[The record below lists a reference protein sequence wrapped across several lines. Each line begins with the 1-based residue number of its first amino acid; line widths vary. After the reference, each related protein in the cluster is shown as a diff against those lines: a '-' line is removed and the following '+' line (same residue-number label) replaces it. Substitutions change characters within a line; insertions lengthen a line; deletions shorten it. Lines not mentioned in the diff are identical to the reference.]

1 MILRPYQKVAVSDAC
16 TALDKHRNTLVV
28 APTGAGKTIM
38 LSALVGERHK
48 KGKRVL
54 VIQHRD
60 ELVAQNKEKFEKV
73 NPYITTSIVNGT
85 VKHWD
90 GDAVFSMIQTMSRD
104 RNLRD
109 RPLFD
114 MVVIDEGHHAAAPT
128 YTKVINA
135 VREDN
140 DDAEIV
146 GFTATPNRGDGKGLR
161 SIFNNCAHQI
171 ELATLIREGFL
182 VRPKSYIVDLGVGD
196 QLDQVT
202 KRGKEYD
209 MEEVAAIMDR
219 QVINDRI
226 VSEWEDKA
234 GDRKTVVF
242 CSTVA
247 HAEHVCDAFV
257 AAGIRA
263 EYVTGETDKQKR
275 AEMLYN
281 LEFGDLQVIVNVAVL
296 TEGFDAPP
304 VSCIVLTRP
313 CSQKGTMV
321 QMIGRGLR
329 ILDPELYPDVIK
341 TDCVVMDFGTSIIT
355 HGGLDETAN
364 LDGAD
369 KSVGGDAPTKIC
381 PDCESEVA
389 SNTRICPICEHEFER
404 KVKDVLENFEMT
416 EYDLMQMSPFMW
428 IDPFSLHEGNGS
440 AMMAMGFNGFTL
452 VGKVGDYWMAI
463 VKAKNG
469 RPRVVSIGEKVQAM
483 AAGDDFLREIEDSN
497 AANKTKRWLNQPASA
512 KQKEHLAANG
522 VTINMM
528 DFSWT
533 KYKAACCLSY
543 YWNRDGVDKLVVDNW
558 RKLTGSNYK

>member
-1 MILRPYQKVAVSDAC
+1 MLLRPYQKVAVSDAC
-16 TALDKHRNTLVV
+16 KALDKHGNTLVV

-48 KGKRVL
+48 KGKRIL

-60 ELVAQNKEKFEKV
+60 ELVKQNKEKFERV

-128 YTKVINA
+128 YTKVIEA

-140 DDAEIV
+140 DKAEIV

-161 SIFNNCAHQI
+161 SVFNNCAHQI

-182 VRPKSYIVDLGVGD
+182 VRPKSYVIDLGVGD
-196 QLDQVT
+196 QLDKVT

-209 MEEVAAIMDR
+209 MQEVASIMDR
-219 QVINDRI
+219 QVINNRI
-226 VSEWEDKA
+226 VDEWKEKA
-234 GDRKTVVF
+234 GGRKTVVF
-242 CSTVA
+242 CSTVD
-247 HAEHVCDAFV
+247 HAAHVCDAFV
-257 AAGIRA
+257 MAGIKSN
-263 EYVTGETDKQKR
+263 YVTGETDKDER
-275 AEMLYN
+275 AAMLYD
-281 LEFGDLQVIVNVAVL
+281 LEFGDTQVIVNVAVL

-304 VSCIVLTRP
+304 VSCIILTRP

-329 ILDPELYPDVIK
+329 ILDPELYPNIIK
-341 TDCVVMDFGTSIIT
+341 TDCIVMDFGTSIIT
-355 HGGLDETAN
+355 HGGLDESAN
-364 LDGAD
+364 LDGVD
-369 KSVGGDAPTKIC
+369 KSIGGDAPTKVC
-381 PDCESEVA
+381 PDCGSEVSA
-389 SNTRICPICEHEFER
+389 NTRVCPICEHEFER
-404 KVKDVLENFEMT
+404 KVKDALDDFEMT

-428 IDPFSLHEGNGS
+428 IDPYGLGT
-440 AMMAMGFNGFTL
+440 AMMATGFQGFSM
-452 VGKVGDYWMAI
+452 VGKIGDYWIGI
-463 VKAKNG
+463 VKAQHG
-469 RPRVVSIGEKVQAM
+469 RARVVSIGDKVQAM
-483 AAGDDFLREIEDSN
+483 AAADDFLREIEDST
-497 AANKTKRWLNQPASA
+497 AANKSKRWLNQAATP
-512 KQKEHLAANG
+512 KQKELLRSNG
-522 VTINMM
+522 VQVSEM

-533 KYKAACCLSY
+533 KYKAACCLGY
-543 YWNRDGVDKLVVDNW
+543 YFNRDQIDRLIADNW
-558 RKLTGSNYK
+558 EKLTGKDYAKM

>member
-182 VRPKSYIVDLGVGD
+182 VRPKSYIIDLGVGD
-196 QLDQVT
+196 QLDRVT

-234 GDRKTVVF
+234 GNRKTVVF

-257 AAGIRA
+257 SAGIRA
-263 EYVTGETDKQKR
+263 DYVTGETDKQKR

-304 VSCIVLTRP
+304 VSCIILTRP

>member
-1 MILRPYQKVAVSDAC
+1 MSDAC
-16 TALDKHRNTLVV
+16 KALDKHGNTLVV

-48 KGKRVL
+48 KGKRIL

-60 ELVAQNKEKFEKV
+60 ELVKQNKEKFEKV

-114 MVVIDEGHHAAAPT
+114 MVVIDEGHHAAART

-135 VREDN
+135 VLEDN
-140 DDAEIV
+140 DKAEVV

-161 SIFNNCAHQI
+161 SVFNNCAHQI

-182 VRPKSYIVDLGVGD
+182 VRPKSYVIDLGVGD
-196 QLDQVT
+196 QLDKVT

-209 MEEVAAIMDR
+209 MQEVASIMDR
-219 QVINDRI
+219 QVINNRI
-226 VSEWEDKA
+226 VDEWKEKA
-234 GDRKTVVF
+234 GGRKTVVF

-247 HAEHVCDAFV
+247 HAAHVCDAFV
-257 AAGIRA
+257 TAGIKSN
-263 EYVTGETDKQKR
+263 YVTGETDKDER
-275 AEMLYN
+275 AAMLYD
-281 LEFGDLQVIVNVAVL
+281 LEFGDTQVIVNVAVL

-329 ILDPELYPDVIK
+329 ILDPELYPNIIK
-341 TDCVVMDFGTSIIT
+341 TDCIVMDFGTSIIT
-355 HGGLDETAN
+355 HGGLDESAN
-364 LDGAD
+364 LDGVD
-369 KSVGGDAPTKIC
+369 KSVGGDAPTKVC
-381 PDCESEVA
+381 PDCGSEVSA
-389 SNTRICPICEHEFER
+389 NTRVCPICEHEFER
-404 KVKDVLENFEMT
+404 KVKDALDDFEMT

-428 IDPFSLHEGNGS
+428 IDPYGLGT
-440 AMMAMGFNGFTL
+440 AMMATGFQGFSM
-452 VGKVGDYWMAI
+452 VGKIGDYWIGI
-463 VKAKNG
+463 VKAQHG
-469 RPRVVSIGEKVQAM
+469 RARVVSIGDKVQAM
-483 AAGDDFLREIEDSN
+483 AAADDFLREIEDST
-497 AANKTKRWLNQPASA
+497 AANKSKRWLNQAATP
-512 KQKEHLAANG
+512 KQKELLRSNG
-522 VTINMM
+522 VQISEM

-533 KYKAACCLSY
+533 KYKAACCLGY
-543 YWNRDGVDKLVVDNW
+543 YFNRDQIDRLIADNW
-558 RKLTGSNYK
+558 EKLTGKDYAKM

>member
-1 MILRPYQKVAVSDAC
+1 MLLRPYQKVAVSDAC
-16 TALDKHRNTLVV
+16 KALDKHGNTLVV

-48 KGKRVL
+48 KGKRIL

-60 ELVAQNKEKFEKV
+60 ELVKQNKEKFERV

-128 YTKVINA
+128 YTKVIEA

-140 DDAEIV
+140 DKAEIV

-161 SIFNNCAHQI
+161 SVFNNCAHQI

-182 VRPKSYIVDLGVGD
+182 VRPKSYVIDLGVGD
-196 QLDQVT
+196 QLDKVT

-209 MEEVAAIMDR
+209 MQEVASIMDR
-219 QVINDRI
+219 QVINNRI
-226 VSEWEDKA
+226 VDEWKEKA
-234 GDRKTVVF
+234 GGRKTVVF
-242 CSTVA
+242 CSTVD
-247 HAEHVCDAFV
+247 HAAHVCDAFV
-257 AAGIRA
+257 MAGIKSN
-263 EYVTGETDKQKR
+263 YVTGETDKDER
-275 AEMLYN
+275 AAMLYD
-281 LEFGDLQVIVNVAVL
+281 LEFGDTQVIVNVAVL

-304 VSCIVLTRP
+304 VSCIILTRP

-329 ILDPELYPDVIK
+329 ILDPELYPNIIK
-341 TDCVVMDFGTSIIT
+341 TDCIVMDFGTSIIT
-355 HGGLDETAN
+355 HGGLDESAN
-364 LDGAD
+364 LDGVD
-369 KSVGGDAPTKIC
+369 KSIGGDAPTKVC
-381 PDCESEVA
+381 PDCGSEVSA
-389 SNTRICPICEHEFER
+389 NTRVCPICEHEFER
-404 KVKDVLENFEMT
+404 KVKDALDDFEMT

-428 IDPFSLHEGNGS
+428 IDPYGLGT
-440 AMMAMGFNGFTL
+440 AMMATGFQGFSM
-452 VGKVGDYWMAI
+452 VGKIGDYWIGI
-463 VKAKNG
+463 VKAQHG
-469 RPRVVSIGEKVQAM
+469 RARVVSIGDKVQAM
-483 AAGDDFLREIEDSN
+483 AAADDFLREIEDST
-497 AANKTKRWLNQPASA
+497 AANKSKRWLNQAATP
-512 KQKEHLAANG
+512 KQKELLRSNG
-522 VTINMM
+522 VQISEM

-533 KYKAACCLSY
+533 KYKAACCLGY
-543 YWNRDGVDKLVVDNW
+543 YFNRDQIDRLIADNW
-558 RKLTGSNYK
+558 EKLTGKDYAKM

>member
-1 MILRPYQKVAVSDAC
+1 MSDAC
-16 TALDKHRNTLVV
+16 KALDKHGNTLVV

-48 KGKRVL
+48 KGKRII

-60 ELVAQNKEKFEKV
+60 ELVKQNKDKFERV

-128 YTKVINA
+128 YTKVIEA

-140 DDAEIV
+140 DKAEIV

-161 SIFNNCAHQI
+161 SVFNNCAHQI

-182 VRPKSYIVDLGVGD
+182 VRPKSYVIDLGVGD
-196 QLDQVT
+196 QLDKVT

-209 MEEVAAIMDR
+209 MQEVASIMDR
-219 QVINDRI
+219 QVINNRI
-226 VSEWEDKA
+226 VDEWKEKA
-234 GDRKTVVF
+234 GGRKTVVF

-247 HAEHVCDAFV
+247 HAAHVCDAFV
-257 AAGIRA
+257 TAGIKSN
-263 EYVTGETDKQKR
+263 YVTGETDKDER
-275 AEMLYN
+275 AAMLYD
-281 LEFGDLQVIVNVAVL
+281 LEFGDTQVIVNVAVL

-329 ILDPELYPDVIK
+329 ILDPELYPNIIK
-341 TDCVVMDFGTSIIT
+341 TDCIVMDFGTSIIT
-355 HGGLDETAN
+355 HGGLDESAN
-364 LDGAD
+364 LDGVD
-369 KSVGGDAPTKIC
+369 KSIGGDAPTKVC
-381 PDCESEVA
+381 PDCGSEVSA
-389 SNTRICPICEHEFER
+389 NTRVCPICEHEFER
-404 KVKDVLENFEMT
+404 KVKDALDDFEMT

-428 IDPFSLHEGNGS
+428 IDPYGLGT
-440 AMMAMGFNGFTL
+440 AMMATGFQGFSM
-452 VGKVGDYWMAI
+452 VGKIGDYWIGI
-463 VKAKNG
+463 VKAQHG
-469 RPRVVSIGEKVQAM
+469 RARVVSIGDKVQAM
-483 AAGDDFLREIEDSN
+483 AAADDFLREIEDST
-497 AANKTKRWLNQPASA
+497 AANKSKRWLNQAATP
-512 KQKEHLAANG
+512 KQKELLRSNG
-522 VTINMM
+522 VQISEM

-533 KYKAACCLSY
+533 KYKAACCLGY
-543 YWNRDGVDKLVVDNW
+543 YFNRDQIDRLIADNW
-558 RKLTGSNYK
+558 EKLTGKDYAKM

>member
-1 MILRPYQKVAVSDAC
+1 MLLRPYQKVAVSDAC
-16 TALDKHRNTLVV
+16 KALDKHGNTLVV

-48 KGKRVL
+48 KGKRIL

-60 ELVAQNKEKFEKV
+60 ELVKQNKEKFERV

-128 YTKVINA
+128 YTKVIEA

-140 DDAEIV
+140 DKAEIV

-161 SIFNNCAHQI
+161 SVFNNCAHQI

-182 VRPKSYIVDLGVGD
+182 VRPKSYVIDLGVGD
-196 QLDQVT
+196 QLDKVT

-209 MEEVAAIMDR
+209 MQEVASIMDR
-219 QVINDRI
+219 QVINNRI
-226 VSEWEDKA
+226 VDEWKEKA
-234 GDRKTVVF
+234 GGRKTVVF

-247 HAEHVCDAFV
+247 HAAHVCDAFV
-257 AAGIRA
+257 TAGIKSN
-263 EYVTGETDKQKR
+263 YVTGETDKDER
-275 AEMLYN
+275 AAMLYD
-281 LEFGDLQVIVNVAVL
+281 LEFGDTQVIVNVAVL

-329 ILDPELYPDVIK
+329 ILDPELYPNIIK

-355 HGGLDETAN
+355 HGGLDESAN
-364 LDGAD
+364 LDGVN
-369 KSVGGDAPTKIC
+369 KSVGGEAPTKVC
-381 PDCESEVA
+381 PDCGSEVSA
-389 SNTRICPICEHEFER
+389 NTRICPICEHEFER
-404 KVKDVLENFEMT
+404 KVKDALDDFEMT

-428 IDPFSLHEGNGS
+428 IDPYGLGT
-440 AMMAMGFNGFTL
+440 AMMATGFQGFSM
-452 VGKVGDYWMAI
+452 VGKIGDYWIGI
-463 VKAKNG
+463 VKAQHG
-469 RPRVVSIGEKVQAM
+469 RARVVSIGDKVQAM
-483 AAGDDFLREIEDSN
+483 AAADDFLREIEDST
-497 AANKTKRWLNQPASA
+497 AANKSKRWLNQAATPR
-512 KQKEHLAANG
+512 QKELLRSNG
-522 VTINMM
+522 VQVSEM

-533 KYKAACCLSY
+533 KYKAACCLGY
-543 YWNRDGVDKLVVDNW
+543 YFNRDQIDRLIADNW
-558 RKLTGSNYK
+558 EKLTGKDYAKM